1 MSWWKAA
8 VIAFGVGLVLGLA
21 LGVRPPCPAP
31 CPPAPVLPVRDDER
45 DSIATARAIRQQLID
60 SLITNT
66 PPRERNIRI
75 ARSLGRAA
83 QLDSLLAAPR

>member
-1 MSWWKAA
+1 MTWWKAA

-21 LGVRPPCPAP
+21 LGVRPPCP
-31 CPPAPVLPVRDDER
+31 PPAPPPVVPVRDDER
-45 DSIATARAIRQQLID
+45 DSIATARAIRQHLID
-60 SLITNT
+60 SILTNL

-83 QLDSLLAAPR
+83 QLDSLLAGPR